1 MGLFDKAIKN
11 VVKAVKPVL
20 PLAAMVAAP
29 YLAPK
34 IGAMLGGS
42 GLGSLFGGYASRFG
56 ALPMALKAPLTT
68 GLTNYGIA
76 KLLGQKNP
84 ERAALY
90 GAVSSLPFAYMKAN
104 ALANTGILNETGEAV
119 TGMDLMFAPGG
130 TQFTSP
136 AVMGQPQQL
145 MIDGVPQFEQVADIY
160 SGQMVP
166 GNVPIMGEAPVITP
180 ASTRTFGIEDLLRTQ
195 AEKQALFSDKTIPA
209 GSFDM
214 KAALPLL
221 AGYMG
226 GEPTDEQAADMAE
239 EKERRRMGQLYELM
253 VNPYYDSDPGDF
265 GFIPYLEEGGEVKG
279 PGGPK
284 EDKVPAMLSD
294 GEFVMTAKSV
304 ENLGDGDRIAGARK
318 MYSMMNSLDPESKKS
333 DV

>member
-56 ALPMALKAPLTT
+56 ALPMALKAPLST

-104 ALANTGILNETGEAV
+104 ALANTGILNEAGEAV
-119 TGMDLMFAPGG
+119 TGMDLLFAPGG

-136 AVMGQPQQL
+136 AVMGEPFVS
-145 MIDGVPQFEQVADIY
+145 GYEQMAA
-160 SGQMVP
+160 P
-166 GNVPIMGEAPVITP
+166 GTGTFVDNLDAPIMSQNVITP

-195 AEKQALFSDKTIPA
+195 ADKTAMFSDKVIPA

-239 EKERRRMGQLYELM
+239 EKEKRRMAQLYELM

-265 GFIPYLEEGGEVKG
+265 GFIPYQFEEGGEVKG

>member
-11 VVKAVKPVL
+11 IVKAVKPVL
-20 PLAAMVAAP
+20 PLAGMVAAP

-34 IGAMLGGS
+34 IGSLLAGKGLGG
-42 GLGSLFGGYASRFG
+42 LLGGYAAKFG
-56 ALPMALKAPLTT
+56 ALPMALKAPLST

-76 KLLGQKNP
+76 KLMGQRNP

-90 GAVSSLPFAYMKAN
+90 GALSSLPFAYMKAN
-104 ALANTGILNETGEAV
+104 ALANQMGIEGV
-119 TGMDLMFAPGG
+119 SGMDLMLAPGG
-130 TQFTSP
+130 TQYNIP
-136 AVMGQPQQL
+136 AVMGEPQQL
-145 MIDGVPQFEQVADIY
+145 MIDGAPQFEQVADIY
-160 SGQMVP
+160 SGEMVP

-180 ASTRTFGIEDLLRTQ
+180 ASTRTFGLEDLLRTQ
-195 AEKQALFSDKTIPA
+195 AEKTAMFSDKTIPV

-221 AGYMG
+221 GGYMG
-226 GEPTDEQAADMAE
+226 GEPTAEQAADDAE
-239 EKERRRMGQLYELM
+239 EREKRRMAQLYELM
-253 VNPYYDSDPGDF
+253 VNPYYDNDPGDF
-265 GFIPYLEEGGEVKG
+265 NFIPYKAGGEVTG

-304 ENLGDGDRIAGARK
+304 ENLGGGDRIAGARK
-318 MYSMMNSLDPESKKS
+318 MYSMMNSLDPESKKA

>member
-56 ALPMALKAPLTT
+56 ALPMALKAPLST

-104 ALANTGILNETGEAV
+104 ALANTGILNEAGEAV
-119 TGMDLMFAPGG
+119 TGMDLLFAPGG

-136 AVMGQPQQL
+136 AVMGEPFVS
-145 MIDGVPQFEQVADIY
+145 GYEQMAA
-160 SGQMVP
+160 P
-166 GNVPIMGEAPVITP
+166 GTGTFVDNLDAPIMSQNVMTP

-195 AEKQALFSDKTIPA
+195 AEKTAMFSDKTIPA

-239 EKERRRMGQLYELM
+239 EKEKRRMAQLYELM
-253 VNPYYDSDPGDF
+253 VNPYYDNDPGDF
-265 GFIPYLEEGGEVKG
+265 GFIPYLEAGGEVTG

>member
-11 VVKAVKPVL
+11 IVKAVKPVL
-20 PLAAMVAAP
+20 PLAGMVAAP

-34 IGAMLGGS
+34 IGSLLAGKGLGG
-42 GLGSLFGGYASRFG
+42 LLGGYATKFG
-56 ALPMALKAPLTT
+56 ALPMALKAPLAT

-76 KLLGQKNP
+76 KLMGQRNP

-90 GAVSSLPFAYMKAN
+90 GALSSLPFAYMKAN
-104 ALANTGILNETGEAV
+104 ALANQMGIEGV
-119 TGMDLMFAPGG
+119 SGMDLMLAPGG
-130 TQFTSP
+130 KQYNIPEVLGDEFIS
-136 AVMGQPQQL
+136 GY
-145 MIDGVPQFEQVADIY
+145 EQIADVG
-160 SGQMVP
+160 SGTFVD
-166 GNVPIMGEAPVITP
+166 NLDAPIMSRNVITP
-180 ASTRTFGIEDLLRTQ
+180 ASTRTFGLEDLLRTQ
-195 AEKQALFSDKTIPA
+195 AEKTAMFSDKTIPA

-221 AGYMG
+221 GGYFG

-239 EKERRRMGQLYELM
+239 EKEKRRMAQLYELM
-253 VNPYYDSDPGDF
+253 VNPYYDNDPGDF
-265 GFIPYLEEGGEVKG
+265 NFVPYKAGGEVTG

-304 ENLGDGDRIAGARK
+304 ENLGGGDRIAGARK
-318 MYSMMNSLDPESKKS
+318 MYSMMNSLDPESKKA